1 MSQKIRKQFLKT
13 SNPKKYVQNLVKNKA
28 NFDLRKSSE
37 CTEVILDDLHI
48 VFAPQRN
55 FPKKKIY
62 LFNTVKMQVVKWLKN
77 NNIDMP
83 ENVNSIEY
91 NYDYDIEDGVLA
103 GTDINHAYWRIAYI
117 KGLINEKT
125 YIQGLDS
132 DCKALRLATL
142 SVLGREKRFDKYKR
156 GQLEKSFISQKE
168 NVELKNVFKFIR
180 LSCFNYMK
188 EASNLLGNDFYS
200 WKTDCIYYRDNDA
213 NVEKIQSYFDEKNL
227 TYKQL
232 GY

>member
-200 WKTDCIYYRDNDA
+200 
-213 NVEKIQSYFDEKNL
+213 
-227 TYKQL
+227 
-232 GY
+232 

>member
-13 SNPKKYVQNLVKNKA
+13 SSPKKYVQNLVQNKA

-48 VFAPQRN
+48 VFAPQTN

-62 LFNTVKMQVVKWLKN
+62 LFNTVKMQVLKWLN
-77 NNIDMP
+77 NNDIDMP

-91 NYDYDIEDGVLA
+91 NYDYDIDDGVLA

-142 SVLGREKRFDKYKR
+142 SVLGREKRFDKYKN

-168 NVELKNVFKFIR
+168 NTELKNVFKYIR

-188 EASNLLGNDFYS
+188 EASELVGNDFYS
-200 WKTDCIYYRDNDA
+200 WKTDCIYYRDNES
-213 NVEKIQSYFDEKNL
+213 NVKLISDYFDSKNL

>member
-77 NNIDMP
+77 NDIDMP

>member
-48 VFAPQRN
+48 VFAPQTN

-62 LFNTVKMQVVKWLKN
+62 LFNTVKMQVLKWLKN
-77 NNIDMP
+77 NDIDMP

-142 SVLGREKRFDKYKR
+142 SVLGREKRFDKYKN

-188 EASNLLGNDFYS
+188 EASNFLGNDFYS
-200 WKTDCIYYRDNDA
+200 WKTDCIYYRDNEA

>member
-77 NNIDMP
+77 NDIDMP

-200 WKTDCIYYRDNDA
+200 WKTDCIYYRDNEA